1 MLFKILD
8 DVYPLNF
15 VIFNQNHKMERIIF
29 LTASISQSP
38 FGPCV
43 TFIYYINSSLYE
55 FRLTFFSFSIFIY
68 LLIYS
73 FLKHIVCSKLNC
85 IFVKFSINK
94 LSTNTHLPRIYIQLR
109 T

>member
-15 VIFNQNHKMERIIF
+15 IFNQNHEMERIIS
-29 LTASISQSP
+29 LRACTGQSP

-55 FRLTFFSFSIFIY
+55 FRLTFFFLLVY
-68 LLIYS
+68 LFMYS
-73 FLKHIVCSKLNC
+73 FTA
-85 IFVKFSINK
+85 F
-94 LSTNTHLPRIYIQLR
+94 
-109 T
+109 